1 MSDTLVRPRAGRAPD
16 NELFDRA
23 CDLLD
28 AARAIRSAVGARD
41 AGRATPAVLGCLQAT
56 LRELTLTAT
65 ELEQISAQALDTGTT
80 IRGEAEA
87 HGRVRRMHRGYAN
100 LRQALVDAETASSA
114 ARALTARALGA
125 APPV

>member
-28 AARAIRSAVGARD
+28 AGRAIRSAAGARD

-65 ELEQISAQALDTGTT
+65 ELEQISAQALDTGTK

-114 ARALTARALGA
+114 ARALTARALGP